1 VKEFYAPMI
10 ADTIKF
16 NHPDLIEG
24 GFDNKVIEND
34 KLKFAMFYMKMWFTH
49 PKAMIKAYI
58 MATAGFYS
66 PRINNGFGYAQIKP
80 WDDLDFGVYRYDLFE
95 KMFGFSIYEKIENMA
110 PISAAYFL
118 FTMIITAAILWV
130 RKSYT
135 KLIVLIP
142 GFVTWLTVMIATP
155 VTISLRYVYILVLM
169 VPVEIYLLTTKR
181 ISLKKSED

>member
-1 VKEFYAPMI
+1 MV
-10 ADTIKF
+10 
-16 NHPDLIEG
+16 
-24 GFDNKVIEND
+24 
-34 KLKFAMFYMKMWFTH
+34 
-49 PKAMIKAYI
+49 
-58 MATAGFYS
+58 
-66 PRINNGFGYAQIKP
+66 
-80 WDDLDFGVYRYDLFE
+80 RYDLFE

-130 RKSYT
+130 RKSYA